1 MLATGGANG
10 EYGAM
15 SAARASRLHF
25 STVLVLLVGFGL
37 TAVLSLSA
45 RAVHNNN
52 EDRLL
57 RERVQEAGV
66 LFTGVLPSRVSPLA
80 AAAAVAEATNGDR
93 VALTRVLGPSV
104 GTASGQYASASIWS
118 TGATAPV
125 LVLGARP
132 ELEDQS
138 PAEIRAVLGKAARTN
153 ELSVVSF
160 VDDAQPRIG
169 YAFASQH
176 APSRYVAYTEANLP
190 KDRQSRVI
198 KGNDAFAGLDYA
210 VYIGS
215 TAQRDNLLTASAS
228 NLPLRGRTSS
238 LTVPFGDSK
247 LLIVMSPTAELG
259 GTLLA
264 KLQWLVLGF
273 GVLFTLGA
281 AALSER
287 LVRRREQAVELAEE
301 LRTSSEENARLYA
314 AQRSV
319 AQTLQHSLLPEIL
332 PEIPGLTVGARYIA
346 GTADIEIGGD
356 WYDVMHL
363 DDGSVMFVVGD
374 VSGRGLAAG
383 TIMAGL
389 RYAIRAYA
397 AQGDDPATILTKLAH
412 LISIGDDG
420 HFATVLCGVIDVD
433 RHVVTLANAAHP
445 APLLINGQ
453 TRFVSTSV
461 GVPIGVKAVRPYD
474 AVTITVPEAAT
485 LLVFTDGLVER
496 RGEIIDAGLERLR
509 ETADQVH
516 TSLEDL
522 LEDLTASLPP
532 DGPADDTAILGV
544 RWTN

>member
-1 MLATGGANG
+1 MP
-10 EYGAM
+10 
-15 SAARASRLHF
+15 AARASRLHF

-57 RERVQEAGV
+57 HERVQEAGV
-66 LFTGVLPSRVSPLA
+66 LFTGVLPSRESPLA

-93 VALTRVLGPSV
+93 TALTRLLSPSV

-118 TGATAPV
+118 TGSAATTPL

-132 ELEDQS
+132 ELEDKS
-138 PAEIRAVLGKAARTN
+138 PADIRAVLGKAARAN

-160 VDDAQPRIG
+160 VDAPQPRIG

-176 APSRYVAYTEANLP
+176 VPSRYVAYTETNLP

-215 TAQRDNLLTASAS
+215 TPRRDNLLTTSAS
-228 NLPLRGRTSS
+228 KLPLQGRTSS

-247 LLIVMSPTAELG
+247 LLVVMSPTTELG

-264 KLQWLVLGF
+264 RLQWLVLGF

-287 LVRRREQAVELAEE
+287 LVRRREQAVELAAE
-301 LRTSSEENARLYA
+301 LRTTAEENARLYA

-356 WYDVMHL
+356 WYDV
-363 DDGSVMFVVGD
+363 
-374 VSGRGLAAG
+374 
-383 TIMAGL
+383 
-389 RYAIRAYA
+389 
-397 AQGDDPATILTKLAH
+397 
-412 LISIGDDG
+412 
-420 HFATVLCGVIDVD
+420 
-433 RHVVTLANAAHP
+433 
-445 APLLINGQ
+445 
-453 TRFVSTSV
+453 
-461 GVPIGVKAVRPYD
+461 
-474 AVTITVPEAAT
+474 
-485 LLVFTDGLVER
+485 
-496 RGEIIDAGLERLR
+496 
-509 ETADQVH
+509 
-516 TSLEDL
+516 
-522 LEDLTASLPP
+522 
-532 DGPADDTAILGV
+532 
-544 RWTN
+544 

>member
-1 MLATGGANG
+1 
-10 EYGAM
+10 
-15 SAARASRLHF
+15 
-25 STVLVLLVGFGL
+25 
-37 TAVLSLSA
+37 
-45 RAVHNNN
+45 
-52 EDRLL
+52 
-57 RERVQEAGV
+57 
-66 LFTGVLPSRVSPLA
+66 
-80 AAAAVAEATNGDR
+80 
-93 VALTRVLGPSV
+93 
-104 GTASGQYASASIWS
+104 
-118 TGATAPV
+118 
-125 LVLGARP
+125 
-132 ELEDQS
+132 
-138 PAEIRAVLGKAARTN
+138 
-153 ELSVVSF
+153 
-160 VDDAQPRIG
+160 
-169 YAFASQH
+169 
-176 APSRYVAYTEANLP
+176 
-190 KDRQSRVI
+190 
-198 KGNDAFAGLDYA
+198 
-210 VYIGS
+210 
-215 TAQRDNLLTASAS
+215 
-228 NLPLRGRTSS
+228 
-238 LTVPFGDSK
+238 
-247 LLIVMSPTAELG
+247 
-259 GTLLA
+259 
-264 KLQWLVLGF
+264 LVLGF

-287 LVRRREQAVELAEE
+287 LVRRREQAVELAAE
-301 LRTSSEENARLYA
+301 LRTTAEENARLYA

-374 VSGRGLAAG
+374 VSGRGLEAG

-420 HFATVLCGVIDVD
+420 HFATVLCGVIDVE

-453 TRFVSTSV
+453 TSFVSTSV
-461 GVPIGVKAVRPYD
+461 GVPIGVDAVRPYD

-516 TSLEDL
+516 ASLEEL